1 LHGACD
7 VALLGRRRDLSRVEE
22 VARIRR
28 PFNGLHYG
36 QSNLSMFA
44 AGEVVCADAV
54 LVGAAFR
61 HSDDP
66 TDDTQATGDLV
77 QFLFDQQS

>member
-1 LHGACD
+1 
-7 VALLGRRRDLSRVEE
+7 
-22 VARIRR
+22 
-28 PFNGLHYG
+28 
-36 QSNLSMFA
+36 MFA

-54 LVGAAFR
+54 LVGAGFR